1 MPLFAL
7 ALVLVAACTHAT
19 WNLYAKRAAAS
30 RHFVWAYSAIAVMI
44 WAPGLFFVGLPTPSW
59 WVLGVLL
66 GTGVLHA
73 GYSLALQRA
82 YALADLSVVYPVVR
96 GTGPLLAF
104 VGAAVFLGERPS
116 RLAAGGASLVVL
128 GVFLLSGG
136 RTNRSGILVGVA
148 TGALVASYTLWDGWA
163 VKSLLVAPLLVDWAG
178 NAFRVVVLAPRSWR
192 ERSTLRAELVRYR
205 WEMLAVAVLGP
216 LGYILVLTAMQLA
229 PIGHVAPARELSM
242 LVAAW
247 LGGRVLGEG
256 DNGRRIG
263 ASALIVVGV
272 VTLASAPVT

>member
-1 MPLFAL
+1 M
-7 ALVLVAACTHAT
+7 
-19 WNLYAKRAAAS
+19 
-30 RHFVWAYSAIAVMI
+30 
-44 WAPGLFFVGLPTPSW
+44 
-59 WVLGVLL
+59 
-66 GTGVLHA
+66 
-73 GYSLALQRA
+73 
-82 YALADLSVVYPVVR
+82 
-96 GTGPLLAF
+96 
-104 VGAAVFLGERPS
+104 
-116 RLAAGGASLVVL
+116 
-128 GVFLLSGG
+128 
-136 RTNRSGILVGVA
+136 
-148 TGALVASYTLWDGWA
+148 
-163 VKSLLVAPLLVDWAG
+163 
-178 NAFRVVVLAPRSWR
+178 LAPRSWR

>member
-7 ALVLVAACTHAT
+7 ALVLVAACTHAI

-30 RHFVWAYSAIAVMI
+30 RHFVWAYSAMATVL
-44 WAPGLFFVGLPTPSW
+44 WAPGLAIVALPTASW
-59 WVLGVLL
+59 VVLAALL
-66 GTGVLHA
+66 GTGVLHVA
-73 GYSLALQRA
+73 YSLALQRA

-104 VGAAVFLGERPS
+104 IGAAAFLGERPS
-116 RLAAGGASLVVL
+116 LLAAGGAALVVL

-136 RTNRSGILVGVA
+136 RTNRSGLLAGVA
-148 TGALVASYTLWDGWA
+148 TGALVAAYTLCDGWA
-163 VKSLLVAPLLVDWAG
+163 VKSLLLAPLLVDWAG
-178 NAFRVVVLAPRSWR
+178 NAFRVAALAPRTWR
-192 ERSTLRAELVRYR
+192 ERDTLRAELAQYR

-216 LGYILVLTAMQLA
+216 LGYILVLSAMQLA

-256 DNGRRIG
+256 HTGRRLG
-263 ASALIVVGV
+263 ASVLIVAGV
-272 VTLASAPVT
+272 VALARA